1 MHDFFPDS
9 ETPEMGNLDD
19 AGSSGGDDN
28 TAQEEKVLPAKK
40 RRCRTTFST
49 QQLEELERI
58 FQKCHYPDQTTRE
71 NLAAKCSLTDS
82 KIQVT

>member
-1 MHDFFPDS
+1 MFNFYPDC
-9 ETPEMGNLDD
+9 ETSGMGNLDD
-19 AGSSGGDDN
+19 PGSSGGDDN
-28 TAQEEKVLPAKK
+28 AAHEEKVLPAKK